1 MKIVYTVFVTN
12 LGLCYKVGSQ
22 IKMVDRILEQEAAI
36 RQVLSGDRKSSHLTP
51 TWQDVDVLES
61 VSKALSPLKEFTDI
75 LSGERHVTVSAVK
88 PMLKVLK
95 DSVLAPGTSDTQLTK
110 DIQRRVITYLYE
122 KFSKQETDELLN
134 MATFLDPRFKTDY
147 IDEDEEKELVIERI
161 TEEATEM
168 IRKQKGQASEGENS
182 AAAITPVSEPPAK
195 KSKIGTFLKRCQK
208 ESPND
213 TSSSL
218 SRTPLERV
226 QQEIEKYTRDVNPD
240 SESDPLEWWRVNC
253 TLFPCLSKMAQRYL
267 CICATSTPSER
278 VFSTCGNV
286 VTSRRTLL
294 KPVKVNML
302 VFLSK
307 IF

>member
-1 MKIVYTVFVTN
+1 
-12 LGLCYKVGSQ
+12 
-22 IKMVDRILEQEAAI
+22 MVDRILEQEAAI
-36 RQVLSGDRKSSHLTP
+36 QQVLSGDRKCSHLIP

-88 PMLKVLK
+88 PMLKVLN
-95 DSVLAPGTSDTQLTK
+95 DSVLAAESSDTQLTK
-110 DIQRRVITYLYE
+110 DIKRRVITYLNE

-134 MATFLDPRFKTDY
+134 VATFLDPRFKTDY
-147 IDEDEEKELVIERI
+147 IDEDDEKELVIERI
-161 TEEATEM
+161 TEEATAM
-168 IRKQKGQASEGENS
+168 IRKQRSQASGGEGS
-182 AAAITPVSEPPAK
+182 AATVTVTPTSDSNEPPAK
-195 KSKIGTFLKRCQK
+195 KSKIGTLLKRCQK

-213 TSSSL
+213 TLASL
-218 SRTPLERV
+218 TPLEKV
-226 QQEIEKYTRDVNPD
+226 QQEIEKYTQDVKPD

-253 TLFPCLSKMAQRYL
+253 CVFPCLSKMAQRYL

-286 VTSRRTLL
+286 VTSKRTLL
-294 KPVKVNML
+294 KPEKVNML

-307 IF
+307 NL